1 VPNGPTT
8 RPSTPEHL
16 VVTAERLIAEEGV
29 EGVSLRRIATEAGLR
44 NPASVQY
51 HFGTRE
57 ALLRAVVELRV
68 PPINEHRLRLLA
80 ALDASGRPNDVGGL
94 VGAMV
99 RPLAELDRT
108 SRYVEFLVRVG
119 TSEAFAAAY
128 LASGRLGRSIRTVN
142 KRLEAVLGDL
152 SPAVRAHR
160 IQLASSSMVSAVA
173 AHRAG
178 RGRQPRLDDEAF
190 CADLVVA
197 LVGLLTAPPA
207 NPRST

>member
-1 VPNGPTT
+1 VSKGSTT

-16 VVTAERLIAEEGV
+16 VITAERLIAEEGADA
-29 EGVSLRRIATEAGLR
+29 VSLRRIATEAGLR

-68 PPINEHRLRLLA
+68 PPINAHRLRLLA
-80 ALDASGRPNDVGGL
+80 ALDASGRPNDVRGL
-94 VGAMV
+94 VDAMV

-108 SRYVEFLVRVG
+108 SRYVEFLSRVG
-119 TSEAFAAAY
+119 ASEAFAAAY
-128 LASGRLGRSIRTVN
+128 LASGRLGRSIRSVN
-142 KRLEAVLGDL
+142 ERLEVALGDL
-152 SPAVRAHR
+152 PPAIRAHR
-160 IQLASSSMVSAVA
+160 IQLASTLMVSAIA
-173 AHRAG
+173 THRAG
-178 RGRQPRLDDEAF
+178 RGRRPRLGDEEF

-207 NPRST
+207 TPRSR